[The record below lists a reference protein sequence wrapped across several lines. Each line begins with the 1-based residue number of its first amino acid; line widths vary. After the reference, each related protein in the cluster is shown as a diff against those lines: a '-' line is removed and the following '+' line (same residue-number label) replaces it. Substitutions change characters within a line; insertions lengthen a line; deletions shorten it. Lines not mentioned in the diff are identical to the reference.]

1 MNYIIFIEHNQKR
14 RVLEQSLL
22 LLPRKVTTAIFTHN
36 WRFKVGKFTFML
48 ESVLKLKDLLQE
60 EIEDLDH
67 AATEACENP
76 KLPEEFHVV
85 CAEIDAPNIFVQLIN
100 TAMDECEICANPACP
115 GCL

>member
-1 MNYIIFIEHNQKR
+1 MLPPPCAGTYTQTGYRDVPPKELTKQ
-14 RVLEQSLL
+14 LL
-22 LLPRKVTTAIFTHN
+22 LNKQ
-36 WRFKVGKFTFML
+36 VGKFTFML